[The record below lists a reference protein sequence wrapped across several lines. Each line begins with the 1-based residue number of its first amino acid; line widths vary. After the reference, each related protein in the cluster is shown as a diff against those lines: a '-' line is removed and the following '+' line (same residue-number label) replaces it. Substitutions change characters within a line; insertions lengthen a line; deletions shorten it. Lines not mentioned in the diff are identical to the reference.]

1 MSSLRKLTWFL
12 VLLAL
17 VVGPSQ
23 VLAQEGQTTQS
34 CPQIVQNA
42 FRLTNQ
48 LCEAAGRNEACYGH
62 VQVNALL
69 ASGTD
74 PGAFAQE
81 GDILD
86 LVKLRSLRLSP
97 MDFETG
103 SWGVS
108 LMRVQ
113 ANIPDTQ
120 SSTNLTF
127 LAFGDVEITN
137 AAPDAA
143 LLRVRAATRYA
154 NVNVH
159 QFPFMDALVIGTLSP
174 GQQAIA
180 SGRLEDG
187 SWYRIFFSDTGE
199 TGWVHR
205 SVIRSSE
212 DLSQLDVVEGTSA
225 YYRPLQA
232 FYFRSAENDAPCAEA
247 PNSGLLIQTPEG
259 VAEVKLL
266 INEIG
271 IRLGST
277 AFVQANQDDGFT
289 LNLLEGHAQIEVD
302 GVEQTAFPGTQ
313 VNVPLDE
320 GGHPQGPPSEPQPY
334 DSNTLQTLPTTDLQ
348 RPVNVPPALSED
360 QVDTLM
366 TVEAAQATAEV
377 SPTPVVA
384 ATEDVPGSN
393 VSMLDEGTVTPT
405 PDGSV
410 TPTPMSDA
418 TQTATDTVAAPPSD
432 TPTSVP
438 PTLTPSNVPTLPP
451 ATAVPTPTQPMPP
464 TTTVVFQRLRLSALC
479 TPDVASVR
487 MWQVTNP
494 NAYDVIFRWQ
504 LYGSLIGQAGTLV
517 APANG
522 QTTFRTLNEEG
533 VDTVVIYVDGV
544 LNDNKT
550 ASAQPCDV
558 PPTAVP
564 APTNTPLPPTSTWTN
579 TPAPTNTPV
588 PTSTRTNTPAPT
600 NTPVPT
606 NTTTNTPAPPATNT
620 LVPTALPTAT
630 RTFTPVPPTVPPT
643 ATPTLVPPTAT
654 PVPSATYTPIGADT
668 PATATPRPP
677 SSSAATPTPTGS
689 ATVTVAA
696 GN

>member
-1 MSSLRKLTWFL
+1 MSSLRKLTWC
-12 VLLAL
+12 LAL
-17 VVGPSQ
+17 LTLLVAPSQ
-23 VLAQEGQTTQS
+23 ALAQGGQTAPS

-48 LCEAAGRNEACYGH
+48 LCEDAGRNEACYGH

-69 ASGTD
+69 AAGTED
-74 PGAFAQE
+74 GAFSRE

-137 AAPDAA
+137 AAADAT
-143 LLRVRAATRYA
+143 LLTIRAATRFA

-174 GQQAIA
+174 GQEALA
-180 SGRLEDG
+180 SGRLADG
-187 SWYRIFFSDTGE
+187 SWYRIFFPDTGE

-232 FYFRSAENDAPCAEA
+232 FYFQSAENDAPCDEA

-277 AFVQANQDDGFT
+277 AFVQANADDGFT

-302 GVEQTAFPGTQ
+302 GVEQAAYPGTQ
-313 VNVPLDE
+313 VNVPLDQ

-334 DSNTLQTLPTTDLQ
+334 DPGLLQTLPTGDLQ
-348 RPVNVPPALSED
+348 RPINVPPALSQD
-360 QVDTLM
+360 DVDTLM
-366 TVEAAQATAEV
+366 AVDAAQAAAQV
-377 SPTPVVA
+377 SPTPGIVA
-384 ATEDVPGSN
+384 TDDLPGSN
-393 VSMLDEGTVTPT
+393 VSSLGDLTLT
-405 PDGSV
+405 PDGS
-410 TPTPMSDA
+410 
-418 TQTATDTVAAPPSD
+418 
-432 TPTSVP
+432 
-438 PTLTPSNVPTLPP
+438 
-451 ATAVPTPTQPMPP
+451 
-464 TTTVVFQRLRLSALC
+464 
-479 TPDVASVR
+479 
-487 MWQVTNP
+487 
-494 NAYDVIFRWQ
+494 
-504 LYGSLIGQAGTLV
+504 
-517 APANG
+517 
-522 QTTFRTLNEEG
+522 E
-533 VDTVVIYVDGV
+533 
-544 LNDNKT
+544 
-550 ASAQPCDV
+550 
-558 PPTAVP
+558 
-564 APTNTPLPPTSTWTN
+564 
-579 TPAPTNTPV
+579 
-588 PTSTRTNTPAPT
+588 
-600 NTPVPT
+600 
-606 NTTTNTPAPPATNT
+606 
-620 LVPTALPTAT
+620 
-630 RTFTPVPPTVPPT
+630 
-643 ATPTLVPPTAT
+643 
-654 PVPSATYTPIGADT
+654 
-668 PATATPRPP
+668 
-677 SSSAATPTPTGS
+677 TPTPTGS
-689 ATVTVAA
+689 TLTPPARPR
-696 GN
+696 